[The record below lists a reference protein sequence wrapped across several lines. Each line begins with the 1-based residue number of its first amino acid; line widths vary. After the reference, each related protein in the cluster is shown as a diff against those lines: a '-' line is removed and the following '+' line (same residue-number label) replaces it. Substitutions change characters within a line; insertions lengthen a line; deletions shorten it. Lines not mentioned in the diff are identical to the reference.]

1 MGNIFSRHIYRLTN
15 CTFFVVGPLT
25 GRFGEDLSVEDIM
38 RSYGVDPDMFTS
50 YGFSPST
57 KQNIL
62 YVVTSG
68 IFVIMYLKYIKS

>member
-1 MGNIFSRHIYRLTN
+1 MN
-15 CTFFVVGPLT
+15 CISLVGPLT
-25 GRFGEDLSVEDIM
+25 GRFGEDMSVEDIM

-62 YVVTSG
+62 YVLTFG
-68 IFVIMYLKYIKS
+68 TFVLIYLKYIK